1 MTGGSGQALLEL
13 ALCAPVV
20 LILGLGAVAAVQ
32 VFDAESGLQAAT
44 DAAVAAAARQPDA
57 PSAAVEA
64 QKVFDSVVASYPL
77 LRTATLVAAI
87 NAYGR
92 GTSLAADS
100 SAEVDIAGE
109 SIAFLPSR
117 ITLRAHATAV
127 IEPYRSRP

>member
-1 MTGGSGQALLEL
+1 MRDGTGQALLEL

-20 LILGLGAVAAVQ
+20 LVLGLGAVAAVE

-57 PSAAVEA
+57 ASASVEA
-64 QKVFDSVVASYPL
+64 QRVFESVVASYPL
-77 LRTATLVAAI
+77 LQTAKLSANVNTF
-87 NAYGR
+87 GR
-92 GTSLAADS
+92 GNSLAADS

-117 ITLRAHATAV
+117 MTLRAHAAAV